1 MSPLRKL
8 VPKLTWLIKFRR
20 RLGFFAFFRG
30 TVAGLTYVALYAGF
44 DRTTVL
50 DDIAKRRFITVG
62 VARWPLLLPQ
72 NRAS

>member
-20 RLGFFAFFRG
+20 RFGFFAFFRG
-30 TVAGLTYVALYAGF
+30 TVARLTYVALYAGF
-44 DRTTVL
+44 ELTTML
-50 DDIAKRRFITVG
+50 DDIAKPKFITVG

-72 NRAS
+72 KPAA